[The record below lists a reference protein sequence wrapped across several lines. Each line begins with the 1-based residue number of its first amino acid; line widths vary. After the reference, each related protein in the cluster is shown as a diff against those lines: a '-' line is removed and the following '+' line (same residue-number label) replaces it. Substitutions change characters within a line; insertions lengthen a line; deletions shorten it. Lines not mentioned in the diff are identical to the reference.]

1 VNALMRPVYT
11 LNQVKKSYA
20 SRCVLDIAHLE
31 VNHGEILAVVG
42 PSGAGKSTLL
52 RLLNFLEY
60 PDSGSLVYQQHPA
73 APSLPIQIRRQVTTV
88 FQHPALVDDNVQNN
102 AAYGLKLRGLHYR
115 DDEIANVLLR
125 LGLNKLRKMPVQ
137 TLSAGERQRVAL
149 ARAMLIHPD
158 VLLLDEP
165 TANLDPYNAS
175 LIETVIKEINLEN
188 KTTLILV
195 THNIF
200 QARRL
205 ASRAG
210 LMLNGQMLEISPVEQ
225 FFESPNDPRTRSF
238 VNGEM
243 IY

>member
-1 VNALMRPVYT
+1 MRPVYT

-149 ARAMLIHPD
+149 A
-158 VLLLDEP
+158 
-165 TANLDPYNAS
+165 AS
-175 LIETVIKEINLEN
+175 
-188 KTTLILV
+188 
-195 THNIF
+195 
-200 QARRL
+200 
-205 ASRAG
+205 
-210 LMLNGQMLEISPVEQ
+210 
-225 FFESPNDPRTRSF
+225 
-238 VNGEM
+238 
-243 IY
+243 